1 MSPAMIT
8 APASL
13 MTDVEVAQLL
23 AVPLRRLRTM
33 ARSQQIGYLDL
44 HNSDGPLRF
53 HPDDVAAFIESRRVN
68 PCHHFGFLP
77 ETTPLDP

>member
-1 MSPAMIT
+1 MIT

-33 ARSQQIGYLDL
+33 AREQQIGYVALG
-44 HNSDGPLRF
+44 NSDGTFRF
-53 HPDDVAAFIESRRVN
+53 RAEDVEIFIESRRVN

-77 ETTPLDP
+77 ETTTLEPR